1 MIILVRLFDSPKSF
15 LLEEQHNMNTSTN
28 LKYTKSDEWFDPA
41 TGAMGLTDYAQSQL
55 SDIVFVEILVDEGD
69 TVEAGKPIASVESV
83 KASAEIYA
91 SAGGKVT
98 AVNKGLS
105 DKPETLNSDPF
116 GEGWMVKVEGGA
128 AGELMDSAA
137 YEKYCEERSH

>member
-1 MIILVRLFDSPKSF
+1 
-15 LLEEQHNMNTSTN
+15 MNTPAN
-28 LKYTKSDEWFDPA
+28 LRYAKSDEWFDPE
-41 TGAMGLTDYAQSQL
+41 TGAIGISDYAQSQL

-91 SAGGKVT
+91 PAGGTVS
-98 AVNKGLS
+98 AVNKDLS
-105 DKPETLNSDPF
+105 NKPEVLNSDPY
-116 GEGWMVKVEGGA
+116 GGGWMVKIEGGA
-128 AGELMDSAA
+128 AGEMMDASA

>member
-1 MIILVRLFDSPKSF
+1 
-15 LLEEQHNMNTSTN
+15 MNTPAN

-41 TGAMGLTDYAQSQL
+41 TGAMGITDYAQSQL
-55 SDIVFVEILVDEGD
+55 SDIVFVELLVDEGD
-69 TVEAGKPIASVESV
+69 TIEAGKPIASVESV

-91 SAGGKVT
+91 SAGGTVS

-105 DKPETLNSDPF
+105 DKPESLNSDPF
-116 GEGWMVKVEGGA
+116 GVAWMIKVASGSTGDV
-128 AGELMDSAA
+128 MDAPA